1 MNVPP
6 LLRKWFI
13 LHFALDII
21 FAFPLIFMPEI
32 FMSFWGFADFN
43 NLTARLTGA
52 ALTAIGVNS
61 FLMSGGGAEAFN
73 AMLTLKIIWSLSAIL
88 GIIMTIADGGP
99 GSLYLFL
106 GIFTIFSLVWIFY
119 KRKLMRVLKA
129 APEPLQP

>member
-1 MNVPP
+1 
-6 LLRKWFI
+6 
-13 LHFALDII
+13 
-21 FAFPLIFMPEI
+21 
-32 FMSFWGFADFN
+32 MSFWGFADFN